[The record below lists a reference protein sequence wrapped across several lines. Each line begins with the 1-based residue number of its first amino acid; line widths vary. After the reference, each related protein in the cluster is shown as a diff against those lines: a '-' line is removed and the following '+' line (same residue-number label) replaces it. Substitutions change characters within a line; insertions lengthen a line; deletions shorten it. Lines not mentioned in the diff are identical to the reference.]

1 MHHGVVRRA
10 RLRSPAAAFT
20 LIELLVVVA
29 IIALLISV
37 LLPSLAAA
45 RRQARTVMCGTQLRE
60 LARGWTYYANAHDD
74 VIVPGR
80 PYTLPGNNLY
90 WIGNGWKLRPRWYAS
105 LGAAVEIYAY
115 VEPLQS
121 SAHQKID
128 NRLLICPAVAD
139 WTSEKNASYGYNFQF
154 LGNARKII
162 NGNRFINFP
171 VTLSRVRAPTVFA
184 ADSLGTAAH
193 YPEAQ
198 RAPNDPSGAVN
209 VYARGFHGF
218 MLDPPRL
225 TPDSDTCDN
234 DNPGIRGGPD
244 TRHAGRA
251 NFAWTDGSVALQR
264 PEQVGYGLNPDG
276 SYQWEGPLVHNRNF
290 SGSGRDDDPPR
301 RMD

>member
-1 MHHGVVRRA
+1 MSQRFSSRACRCRRG
-10 RLRSPAAAFT
+10 AFT

-29 IIALLISV
+29 IIALLIGV
-37 LLPSLAAA
+37 LLPSLSAA

-60 LARGWTYYANAHDD
+60 LARGWTYYVHAHND

-80 PYTLPGNNLY
+80 PAPLPGNNLY
-90 WIGNGWKLRPRWYAS
+90 WVGNGWKFRPRWNAS

-115 VEPLQS
+115 NEPLQT

-139 WTSEKNASYGYNFQF
+139 WTSEKNAPYGYNFQF
-154 LGNARKII
+154 LGNARRII
-162 NGNRFINFP
+162 NGTRLINFP
-171 VTLSRVRAPTVFA
+171 VSVSRIRAPTVFA

-193 YPEAQ
+193 YPEAE
-198 RAPNDPSGAVN
+198 RVPNDPTGATN
-209 VYARGFHGF
+209 VKARGFHGF

-225 TPDSDTCDN
+225 TADSDTCDN

-244 TRHAGRA
+244 ARHAGRA
-251 NFAWTDGSVALQR
+251 NFAWTDGSVALQK

-276 SYQWEGPLVHNRNF
+276 SYLWEGPTVHNRHF
-290 SGSGRDDDPPR
+290 SGTGRDDDPPR